1 MKESKLTITYNQL
14 KEAIQKGQYFP
25 NEKLTEADLA
35 EKYKTSRNTIKNA
48 LSLLEKENLVTIE
61 PHKGAK
67 VTALVLN
74 DIINILDLRAE
85 VEGYIFKKAVPNLT
99 NKDLNDMRSIY
110 TKMKQNLEED
120 SYKDHPQLN
129 TAFHEVIYK
138 KCDNTLAVETVRD
151 LKNRLSSYNFK
162 TILIPGRT
170 EETLQEHKAIL
181 DAVTNFDGELASKKV
196 KEHIYSV
203 RDTISNYSRLLIN
216 A

>member
-1 MKESKLTITYNQL
+1 MKETKTTTIYNQL
-14 KEAIQKGQYFP
+14 KDAIQKGKYFP
-25 NEKLTEADLA
+25 NEKLIETDLA
-35 EKYKTSRNTIKNA
+35 EKYKTSRNTIRSV

-85 VEGYIFKKAVPNLT
+85 IEGYIFKKVTPNLSK
-99 NKDLNDMRSIY
+99 KDLNEMNNIY
-110 TKMKQNLEED
+110 TKMRENLEED
-120 SYKDHPQLN
+120 SYQAHPQLN
-129 TAFHEVIYK
+129 TAFHEVIYR
-138 KCDNTLAVETVRD
+138 KCDNTLAVDTVRD

-181 DAVTNFDGELASKKV
+181 DAVTKHDGELASKKV

-216 A
+216 T